1 MNLKFKN
8 TISQKIAFASLVF
21 SLSSLVLFSA
31 CSDYQEEF
39 DNAFGALDYTTH
51 SSDSKSESSDGKSD
65 GSSSSVNGSSSVN
78 VSSSSAKS
86 SSSVNTSS
94 SSVNSSSSEKN
105 SSSSAV
111 SSSSATASS
120 SSVSSS
126 SVIKLASGAVLQKDV
141 PLYWGDYSEPYDIV
155 TIGSQT
161 WMAENL
167 YSLMSPYCF
176 EDRKESCEM
185 YGRLYTLSLTEN
197 ACPDGWRVPSASD
210 WKTLLEAVGN
220 NSAKKLKSEKW
231 AGLDEFGFGVLAAGS
246 GAITGNTKRSFDAS
260 ETCFW
265 AESQTDGDNVDV
277 LCFYTDENEAK
288 WQSKSKTSLF
298 STRCIKGEKQAT
310 SSSSFVASSYV
321 PPSGI
326 SYGTMRDGAGIEY
339 RTVKIGDQNWMAE
352 NMALQNGESFCYG
365 NETKNCTE
373 YGRLY
378 RWQTAT
384 EICPTGWHLP
394 SKEEWEKLIAFVG
407 GADSAGVRLKA
418 TDSWRSDGNG
428 DDKYGFSAFSA
439 GVGRFTSGAAYQ
451 SLGTSTVF
459 WTSDAYSVGMNWF
472 DANVAIDQYHGK
484 EEALSVRCVEGFPP
498 VVYGTMKDQVGIE
511 YKTVTIDGKTW
522 MAENLALQTAN
533 SFCYDNDTDNCVKYG
548 RLYMW
553 DAAMKACPE
562 GWHLPTFTEFN
573 DLLHYVV
580 WDVSGKVLKSESGW
594 DGTDGVGFNALPAGY
609 MSNPSSY
616 YYLDTRAFFW
626 TQTVRDDLPYCI
638 EMITGQNKADIN
650 VQCSKE
656 VGYSVRCVKN

>member
-1 MNLKFKN
+1 MLDERRKTRDERGAALLQNSGTFSSTLCHPERREG
-8 TISQKIAFASLVF
+8 SSAVYF
-21 SLSSLVLFSA
+21 SLFIFSLLLFSA
-31 CSDYQEEF
+31 CTDYQEEF
-39 DNAFGALDYTTH
+39 ENAFGALEYTDH
-51 SSDSKSESSDGKSD
+51 SSESKPESSDGKVGASSSSNKLSSAVETSTSKNISSSSIKEMSSSSAKSSSSHMD
-65 GSSSSVNGSSSVN
+65 SVSSSSIKNDDKSSSSVKESSSSSVKSSSS
-78 VSSSSAKS
+78 VVVSSSSTDKLSSAKESSSSAKS
-86 SSSVNTSS
+86 SSSVKDAS
-94 SSVNSSSSEKN
+94 
-105 SSSSAV
+105 SSSSAF
-111 SSSSATASS
+111 
-120 SSVSSS
+120 
-126 SVIKLASGAVLQKDV
+126 LPSG
-141 PLYWGDYSEPYDIV
+141 
-155 TIGSQT
+155 
-161 WMAENL
+161 
-167 YSLMSPYCF
+167 
-176 EDRKESCEM
+176 
-185 YGRLYTLSLTEN
+185 
-197 ACPDGWRVPSASD
+197 
-210 WKTLLEAVGN
+210 
-220 NSAKKLKSEKW
+220 
-231 AGLDEFGFGVLAAGS
+231 
-246 GAITGNTKRSFDAS
+246 
-260 ETCFW
+260 
-265 AESQTDGDNVDV
+265 
-277 LCFYTDENEAK
+277 
-288 WQSKSKTSLF
+288 
-298 STRCIKGEKQAT
+298 
-310 SSSSFVASSYV
+310 YV

-326 SYGTMRDGAGIEY
+326 SYGTMRDDAGIEY

-407 GADSAGVRLKA
+407 GKDSAGVHLKA
-418 TDSWRSDGNG
+418 TASWKSDGNG

-451 SLGTSTVF
+451 ALGTSTVF
-459 WTSDAYSVGMNWF
+459 WTSDAYSVAMNWF
-472 DANVAIDQYHGK
+472 DTNVTVDQYHGK

-522 MAENLALQTAN
+522 MAENLALQTSN
-533 SFCYDNDTDNCVKYG
+533 SFCYDNDSDNCVKYG

-562 GWHLPTFTEFN
+562 GWHLPTFTEFD

-594 DGTDGVGFNALPAGY
+594 DGTDGVGFGALPAGY
-609 MSNPSSY
+609 MSTPSSY

-626 TQTVRDDLPYCI
+626 TQTLRDDLPYCI

-650 VQCSKE
+650 VQCNKE